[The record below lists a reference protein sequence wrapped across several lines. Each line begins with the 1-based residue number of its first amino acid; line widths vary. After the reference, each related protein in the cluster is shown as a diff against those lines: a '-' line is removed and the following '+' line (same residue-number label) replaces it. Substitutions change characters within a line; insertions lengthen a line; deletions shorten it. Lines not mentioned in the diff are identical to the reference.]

1 MAEVV
6 RCPNCNAQLHIIPNS
21 NIVKCEYCDSEIIID
36 NLPNF
41 SKSVNEIS
49 IKINKLANTYDYEEK
64 IKKWKKTFHQNL
76 IIEAILT
83 AIFGILM
90 ESIFVDIAMIIF
102 VVAIFYSFVM
112 SAILAQK
119 RPLSPNKNKKN
130 MFIDF
135 IKIYPAFAGA
145 FWSGMLIITF
155 SVSA

>member
-6 RCPNCNAQLHIIPNS
+6 RCPNCNAQLHILPNS
-21 NIVKCEYCDSEIIID
+21 NVVKCEYCDSEIIID
-36 NLPNF
+36 NIPYF

-49 IKINKLANTYDYEEK
+49 IKINKLVNTYNYTEE

-76 IIEAILT
+76 IIQAILT

-102 VVAIFYSFVM
+102 IVAIFYSFIM
-112 SAILAQK
+112 SAILAKK
-119 RPLSPNKNKKN
+119 RPLSPNKNQKN

-135 IKIYPAFAGA
+135 IKVYPAFAGA
-145 FWSGMLIITF
+145 FWCGMLIIAF
-155 SVSA
+155 IVSA

>member
-49 IKINKLANTYDYEEK
+49 IKINKLANPYDYEEK

-90 ESIFVDIAMIIF
+90 ESIFVDIAMIKF

-119 RPLSPNKNKKN
+119 RPLSP
-130 MFIDF
+130 
-135 IKIYPAFAGA
+135 
-145 FWSGMLIITF
+145 
-155 SVSA
+155 